1 MLKKFI
7 KNRENQAEIIRFV
20 IVGIICTL
28 IDFAVYSLFFY
39 VVYTG
44 THSTVV
50 AKTAGQAAGII
61 ANYILSVFF
70 VYKNVADEKDSRSI
84 TGFILFATLSLL
96 GFGLN
101 LGITKLGELI
111 LDLRV
116 NFFWNAFVFGFATL
130 IVLIFNY
137 ITRKLFIFKPKK
149 ENDEINE
156 TENDEE

>member
-7 KNRENQAEIIRFV
+7 KDRENQAEIIRFI
-20 IVGIICTL
+20 IVGVICTL

-39 VVYTG
+39 VIYTG
-44 THSTVV
+44 THSTVI

-70 VYKNVADEKDSRSI
+70 VYKNGADKKDSRSVV
-84 TGFILFATLSLL
+84 GCILFATLSLL

-137 ITRKLFIFKPKK
+137 ITRKLFILKPKK
-149 ENDEINE
+149 DNKEINE
-156 TENDEE
+156 TEDKE

>member
-7 KNRENQAEIIRFV
+7 QNRENQAEIIRFV
-20 IVGIICTL
+20 IVGVICTGV
-28 IDFAVYSLFFY
+28 DFLVYSLFFY
-39 VVYTG
+39 FIYTG
-44 THSTVV
+44 EFSVIIG
-50 AKTAGQAAGII
+50 KTAGQAAGII
-61 ANYILSVFF
+61 TNYILSVFF
-70 VYKNVADEKDSRSI
+70 VYRNVADKKDSRSVF
-84 TGFILFATLSLL
+84 GFILFAVFSLL

-101 LGITKLGELI
+101 LGITALGNFV

-149 ENDEINE
+149 EEIE
-156 TENDEE
+156 HEEDSSSEQ